1 MGRLSRRVA
10 FGEAPTR
17 LDLLDLRRPMRRGSL
32 AAGLLALAALAHA
45 GAVAAA
51 PGGIGPPAPQTDSG
65 EAISDL
71 YWMVFAVCAVVFVAV
86 EAALVLFII
95 RFRRQRGVAEDAEGP
110 QIHGNTRLE
119 IIWTIIPAAI
129 LAAIAIIT
137 LARIPS
143 VEAKGGDELTIKVEA
158 HQFYWQYDYPNG
170 AVSFDDLRIPVDKR
184 IRLEIVTHDVNHSWW
199 VPALTGKKDAIAGR
213 VNYLSFKPTRTGTWE
228 GQCAEFC
235 GIQHAVMYTRVTV
248 MEESAYESW
257 VEQQASLAGAEL
269 GKQEWGAVCAKC
281 HGLAGEGDIGPG
293 IAGNPAITNRQGL
306 IQLLSQGQNT
316 PQFESYMPPVGL
328 GWTGPQYDALIAY
341 IKATPELSKAPAGVQ
356 SGG

>member
-1 MGRLSRRVA
+1 
-10 FGEAPTR
+10 
-17 LDLLDLRRPMRRGSL
+17 MRRGTL
-32 AAGLLALAALAHA
+32 VVATLALVALAHA
-45 GAVAAA
+45 GAASAA

-71 YWMVFAVCAVVFVAV
+71 YWMVFAVCGVVFVAV
-86 EAALVLFII
+86 ETALVLFII
-95 RFRRQRGVAEDAEGP
+95 RFRRRRGTPEGAEGP

-137 LARIPS
+137 LTRIPS
-143 VEAKGGDELTIKVEA
+143 VQAKGGDELAIKVEA
-158 HQFYWQYDYPNG
+158 HQFYWQYVYPNG
-170 AVSFDDLRIPVDKR
+170 AVSFDDLRLPVNRGVKLR
-184 IRLEIVTHDVNHSWW
+184 IVTHDVNHSWW

-213 VNYLSFKPTRTGTWE
+213 VNYLSFKPTRTGAWE

-248 MEESAYESW
+248 LEQSEYNAW
-257 VEQQASLAGAEL
+257 VEQQASLADAEL

-281 HGLAGEGDIGPG
+281 HGLAGQGDIGPG
-293 IAGNPAITNRQGL
+293 IAGNPTIANRQAL
-306 IQLLSQGQNT
+306 IKLLSTGQDT
-316 PQFESYMPPVGL
+316 PQFESYMPAVGL
-328 GWTGPQYDALIAY
+328 GWSGRQYDALVAY
-341 IKATPELSKAPAGVQ
+341 IKATPQLSQAPAGAQ

>member
-1 MGRLSRRVA
+1 
-10 FGEAPTR
+10 
-17 LDLLDLRRPMRRGSL
+17 MRRGPVAFSSL
-32 AAGLLALAALAHA
+32 ALLTLMWA
-45 GAVAAA
+45 GAAVAA

-71 YWMVFAVCAVVFVAV
+71 YWMVFVVCAVVFVAV
-86 EAALVLFII
+86 EAALVLFIL
-95 RFRRQRGVAEDAEGP
+95 RFRRRRGTPEGAEGP

-143 VEAKGGDELTIKVEA
+143 VEAKGDDELTIKVEA
-158 HQFYWQYDYPNG
+158 HQFYWQYIYPNG
-170 AVSFDDLRIPVDKR
+170 AVSFDDLRLPVDQR
-184 IRLEIVTHDVNHSWW
+184 VRLQIVTQDVNHSWW

-213 VNYLSFKPTRTGTWE
+213 VNYLWFKPKRTGTWE

-248 MEESAYESW
+248 MEQGEYESW
-257 VEQQASLAGAEL
+257 VEQQASLGEEEL

-281 HGLAGEGDIGPG
+281 HGLAGEGDIGPP
-293 IAGNPAITNRQGL
+293 IAGNPSIISREALRT
-306 IQLLSQGQNT
+306 LLQEGQDT
-316 PQFESYMPPVGL
+316 PQFESFMPPVGR
-328 GWTGPQYDALIAY
+328 GWTAGQYDALIAY
-341 IKATPELSKAPAGVQ
+341 IKATPQLSEAPAGVP

>member
-1 MGRLSRRVA
+1 
-10 FGEAPTR
+10 
-17 LDLLDLRRPMRRGSL
+17 MRRGTLVVATL
-32 AAGLLALAALAHA
+32 AFVALAHA
-45 GAVAAA
+45 GVAAAA

-65 EAISDL
+65 QAISDL

-86 EAALVLFII
+86 ETALVLFII
-95 RFRRQRGVAEDAEGP
+95 RFRRRRGTPEGAEGP

-119 IIWTIIPAAI
+119 VIWTIIPAVI

-137 LARIPS
+137 LTRIPS

-158 HQFYWQYDYPNG
+158 HQFYWQYVYPNG
-170 AVSFDDLRIPVDKR
+170 AVSFDDLRLPVDER
-184 IRLEIVTHDVNHSWW
+184 VRLKIITHDVNHSWW

-213 VNYLSFKPTRTGTWE
+213 VNYLSFKPTHTGTWE

-248 MEESAYESW
+248 LEQSEYQAW
-257 VEQQASLAGAEL
+257 VAQQASLADADL

-281 HGLAGEGDIGPG
+281 HGLAGQGDIGPG
-293 IAGNPAITNRQGL
+293 IAGNTTVINRQAL
-306 IQLLSQGQNT
+306 IKLLSTGQDT
-316 PQFESYMPPVGL
+316 PQFESYMPAVGL
-328 GWTGPQYDALIAY
+328 GWTGRQYDALIAY
-341 IKATPELSKAPAGVQ
+341 VKATPQLLRAPAGGQ

>member
-1 MGRLSRRVA
+1 
-10 FGEAPTR
+10 
-17 LDLLDLRRPMRRGSL
+17 MRRRSLVVVSL
-32 AAGLLALAALAHA
+32 ALVALAYA
-45 GAVAAA
+45 GVAAA
-51 PGGIGPPAPQTDSG
+51 AAGGIGPPAPQTDSG
-65 EAISDL
+65 KAISEL

-95 RFRRQRGVAEDAEGP
+95 RFRRRRGTPEGAEGP

-129 LAAIAIIT
+129 LAAIAVIT
-137 LARIPS
+137 LTRIPS

-170 AVSFDDLRIPVDKR
+170 AVSFDDLRVPVDKR
-184 IRLEIVTHDVNHSWW
+184 VRLQIVTHDVNHSWW

-213 VNYLSFKPTRTGTWE
+213 VNYLTFKPTHTGTWE

-248 MEESAYESW
+248 MEQSEYDSW
-257 VEQQASLAGAEL
+257 VDQQSSLADSDL
-269 GKQEWGAVCAKC
+269 GEQEWGAVCAKC
-281 HGLAGEGDIGPG
+281 HGLAGEGDIGPA
-293 IAGNPAITNRQGL
+293 IAGNPTITARQDL
-306 IQLLSQGQNT
+306 IKLLSTGQDT
-316 PQFESYMPPVGL
+316 PQFESYMPAVGL
-328 GWTGPQYDALIAY
+328 GWSGPQYDALIAY
-341 IKATPELSKAPAGVQ
+341 IKATPQLSKPPTGVS